1 MAVLT
6 AGNLNLFL
14 SAVIAVSALPAD
26 RNKYT
31 MDLPVCPL
39 SWLMS
44 HIAIVFFTIDEN
56 LREFF
61 LKDRSLLDC
70 LFHSV
75 NSVITVC
82 FSK

>member
-1 MAVLT
+1 
-6 AGNLNLFL
+6 
-14 SAVIAVSALPAD
+14 
-26 RNKYT
+26 
-31 MDLPVCPL
+31 
-39 SWLMS
+39 MS

-75 NSVITVC
+75 NSVITRM
-82 FSK
+82 FFKMNKSKNFTPGFYYGFTYIWQKEMESAYPLPHI